1 VCRYARDYASVRQL
15 VNWSPL
21 VSGDK
26 NDMKLVGLHYLEGDP
41 LPNIEADKLVVQGVH
56 GERTKQYL
64 HVWRDWGANC
74 RWYESLT
81 LSDFRKLSATLP
93 VKRPKKKLRV
103 IKSTSMNR
111 LLRALCDAIY
121 ERKTDCPDGMNP
133 DDWRFNL
140 RLAKRLVRK
149 RPRRVLK
156 DYGSVYVSM
165 GQYRK
170 VNDRGRP
177 VIKPIL
183 CEYCHVPILCGFVL
197 NGHKVK
203 RSKKFCCDGC
213 EKNFKRHRRR

>member
-1 VCRYARDYASVRQL
+1 VSKL
-15 VNWSPL
+15 VYWSPF

-26 NDMKLVGLHYLEGDP
+26 TVTKLVGLYYLEGDP
-41 LPNIEADKLVVQGVH
+41 PSLRKEHKLIVQRVH
-56 GERTKQYL
+56 GERGKQYL
-64 HVWRDWGANC
+64 LVWRDWGVN
-74 RWYESLT
+74 RVWYESLT

-93 VKRPKKKLRV
+93 VKTPKKKLRV
-103 IKSTSMNR
+103 IKSTPMNR

-156 DYGSVYVSM
+156 DYGSIYVSM

-170 VNDRGRP
+170 VNDRGRS

-197 NGHKVK
+197 NGRKVK